1 MVSRKGNYQAET
13 SKFSWF
19 WLASASEK
27 FGLITF
33 RKTHLRKVCRNNG
46 AIGELST
53 GQSSK
58 CLACGFWSVE
68 FDENLADSIGLSAS
82 AGRSRYLHIKNLA
95 ILLTFLLHIFANF

>member
-19 WLASASEK
+19 WLASASAK
-27 FGLITF
+27 FGLV
-33 RKTHLRKVCRNNG
+33 THLRKVCRNNG
-46 AIGELST
+46 AISELSA

-58 CLACGFWSVE
+58 CLACRFWSVE

-95 ILLTFLLHIFANF
+95 IFLTFLLHIFANF